1 VRAALGRALATLALA
16 CALAACGDSADQLL
30 ETAAFEEVQ
39 RNHEHARK
47 LYREVIER
55 YPGTPQAK
63 TAEEKLRAL
72 DAVPR

>member
-1 VRAALGRALATLALA
+1 VRSPFGRALAALALA

-30 ETAAFEEVQ
+30 ETAAFEELQ

-47 LYREVIER
+47 LYRQVIER
-55 YPGTPQAK
+55 YPGTSQAK

-72 DAVPR
+72 DAAPK